1 MRSLHSRSAEE
12 FGAVISRNRNAMRS
26 ERGVRWL
33 GANRRNLYTL
43 FMTQSA
49 SLIIHFLLVTN
60 AVFCWCCENRVHR
73 VHQNYASQSVALEFC
88 VTGVISTVP
97 SVRRG
102 SRRTLR
108 CGGLFFTLFYLFI
121 YFYSPDRKKSLTF
134 PYEIADNISN
144 KCTFINMKYA
154 CYNNDWVAFQ
164 QMTTVNSKCW
174 TSAMQNELKYE

>member
-12 FGAVISRNRNAMRS
+12 FGAVISRNRNAMRMI
-26 ERGVRWL
+26 RFDVRWHVHPNMLGHVRWL

-108 CGGLFFTLFYLFI
+108 CGGLFFTLFIF
-121 YFYSPDRKKSLTF
+121 YFYFFTLSRQKKIPDFSIRNCRQDI
-134 PYEIADNISN
+134 E
-144 KCTFINMKYA
+144 
-154 CYNNDWVAFQ
+154 
-164 QMTTVNSKCW
+164 QMHI
-174 TSAMQNELKYE
+174 Y